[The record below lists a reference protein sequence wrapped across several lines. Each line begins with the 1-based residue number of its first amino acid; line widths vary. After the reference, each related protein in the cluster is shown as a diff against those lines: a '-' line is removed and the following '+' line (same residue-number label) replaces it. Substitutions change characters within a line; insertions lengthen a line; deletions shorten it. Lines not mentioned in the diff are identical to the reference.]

1 MWPKFYL
8 TNFLFSCINSGVK
21 PTMQDLNLYYSIQF
35 FNLCIFFHIL
45 KFFVKFL
52 NRVIYYEAI
61 SYFDYITPVY
71 GDPSI
76 AFFIFQLLFV
86 HNALLIHLIIFY
98 FKLNILLQTLWETTK
113 TKWTRMTFSPRFNF
127 ASAREMG
134 ALSFKNHLSS
144 LSGTG
149 MILNWST
156 VSWHPCWMPV
166 HT

>member
-76 AFFIFQLLFV
+76 AFFIFQLFLFTMPSSFIS
-86 HNALLIHLIIFY
+86 LFFISSWIFY
-98 FKLNILLQTLWETTK
+98 YKHFGKLQKPNGPGWHFHQDLILLLLGRWGHYLSRITL
-113 TKWTRMTFSPRFNF
+113 
-127 ASAREMG
+127 
-134 ALSFKNHLSS
+134 
-144 LSGTG
+144 
-149 MILNWST
+149 
-156 VSWHPCWMPV
+156 V
-166 HT
+166 HFQGLEWY